1 MKASRFGYLAV
12 VVAMGT
18 SLTMSTARAQTPS
31 PYESLIKE
39 YKLVQTSSD
48 VPSTMYT
55 LYIQQDKGQVLLE
68 IPKMALNK
76 KYFIGLTVAGGQLY
90 AGLQSGDFYVQ
101 WQEYNGRLALIQP
114 NLAVRSTGDNESK
127 DSVKR
132 LFTGQV
138 LLDLPILA
146 RSPTGGYLIDG
157 DQFLVGN
164 ATVFFG
170 ADGRSR
176 NPALARI
183 VKAKS
188 FPQNLELAFELP
200 DATGKLQTLHYSIS
214 EIPEGGDYKP
224 RKADQRIGYFTTA
237 YRDLGKFQRDDVN
250 VDYINRWHL
259 KKRDPSLKISP
270 PVEPITFY
278 LEHTTPVRYRRWVK
292 QGVLSWNKA
301 FEKVGI
307 SDAIVVHYQDKA
319 TGVHMEKDPED
330 VRFNFIRWLNNDE
343 GTAIGPSRVHPET
356 GQILDADIILTDGW
370 IRYFKKNFE
379 DYMPALAMQGKDAET
394 LAWLVEHPN
403 WDPRVRFA
411 QPGYQLQRQSE
422 IQLES
427 LADPFGRKTHML
439 GSNEFD
445 GILCRTHQQS
455 GLCMLGE
462 RRRIDMSIMRMAMEL
477 ADELL
482 FDEDDQEAA
491 AQDPKPAA
499 DEAKKDE
506 PKKDEPKPA
515 DEKQEEAKKEEP
527 KKEEPKKEDPKPA
540 DEPMLDGMRET
551 FVGPL
556 LADLVAHEVGHTLG
570 LRHNFKASSLY
581 TLEEINSEEVKGKK
595 TLAASVMDYLP
606 LNFRVSAGSVQ
617 GDYGMIDIGPYDYWA
632 IEYGY
637 STEQN
642 LDPILARAG
651 EKELKFST
659 DEDLFGP
666 DPLARQFDF
675 SKNPLDFAKEQT
687 KVAEKFRKRLIEEYV
702 KKGDSWS
709 KLREGYELT
718 LGLQS
723 RSANMMSG
731 WVGGAFVN
739 REKKGDKSEQS
750 PVEVVPAADQ
760 RAALA
765 FVLESIFRDESYA
778 LSPELLTKLTVD
790 FMRAGFG
797 SDPTWPVHDRI
808 LSIQSSSLT
817 NLMNPTTLRRVY
829 DNEFRV
835 PTDQDALTLP
845 ELLRSVT
852 GEIWSEL
859 DKKSDVKFTERNP
872 MISSLRRNLQNEHME
887 RLIDLMLPGSGRS
900 AANKAIANLSVLQIQ
915 ELISK
920 INLVMETS
928 SQSMDAYTKAHLMEA
943 SKRMTKALEAQ
954 YVYNSNR
961 SAGRTLSLADLLGR
975 DAKEAPAPVI
985 NYPQP
990 EQPTAPFIIPPA
1002 PPATEPAK
1010 PE

>member
-1 MKASRFGYLAV
+1 
-12 VVAMGT
+12 
-18 SLTMSTARAQTPS
+18 MSTARAQNPS

-39 YKLVQTSSD
+39 YKLVQTSAD

-76 KYFIGLTVAGGQLY
+76 KYFIGLTVASGQLY

-200 DATGKLQTLHYSIS
+200 DASGKLQTLHYSIS

-224 RKADQRIGYFTTA
+224 RKADQRIGYFTTT

-330 VRFNFIRWLNNDE
+330 VRYNFIRWLNNDE

-370 IRYFKKNFE
+370 IRYFKKSFE

-411 QPGYQLQRQSE
+411 HSGYQLQRQSE

-427 LADPFGRKTHML
+427 LADPFGRKTHMI
-439 GSNEFD
+439 GSSEFD

-477 ADELL
+477 AEELL

-499 DEAKKDE
+499 DDAKKEDS
-506 PKKDEPKPA
+506 KKDEPKP
-515 DEKQEEAKKEEP
+515 DEEKQEEAKKEEAKKEEP
-527 KKEEPKKEDPKPA
+527 KKEEPKKEVPKPA
-540 DEPMLDGMRET
+540 DEPMLDGMRES

-581 TLEEINSEEVKGKK
+581 TLEEINSEEFKGKK

-687 KVAEKFRKRLIEEYV
+687 KVAEKLRKRLIEEYV

-739 REKKGDKSEQS
+739 REKKGDKSDQS

-808 LSIQSSSLT
+808 LSIQSSTLT

-859 DKKSDVKFTERNP
+859 DKKSDVKYTERTP

-920 INLVMETS
+920 INQVMETS

-1002 PPATEPAK
+1002 PPGAEPAK

>member
-1 MKASRFGYLAV
+1 M
-12 VVAMGT
+12 VVAIGT
-18 SLTMSTARAQTPS
+18 SLLMSTARAQNPS

-39 YKLVQTSSD
+39 YKLVQTSAD

-200 DATGKLQTLHYSIS
+200 DASGKLQTLHYSIS

-224 RKADQRIGYFTTA
+224 RKADQRIGYFTTT

-330 VRFNFIRWLNNDE
+330 VRYNFIRWLNNDE

-370 IRYFKKNFE
+370 IRYFKKSFE

-411 QPGYQLQRQSE
+411 HSGYQLQRQSE

-427 LADPFGRKTHML
+427 LADPFGRKTHMI
-439 GSNEFD
+439 GSSEFD

-477 ADELL
+477 AEELL

-499 DEAKKDE
+499 DDAKKEDS
-506 PKKDEPKPA
+506 KKDEPKP
-515 DEKQEEAKKEEP
+515 DEEKQEEAKKEEAKKEEP
-527 KKEEPKKEDPKPA
+527 KKEEPKKEVPKPA
-540 DEPMLDGMRET
+540 DEPMLDGMRES

-581 TLEEINSEEVKGKK
+581 TLEEINSEEFKGKK

-687 KVAEKFRKRLIEEYV
+687 KVAEKLRKRLIEEYV

-739 REKKGDKSEQS
+739 REKKGDKSDQS

-808 LSIQSSSLT
+808 LSIQSSTLT

-859 DKKSDVKFTERNP
+859 DKKSDVKYTERTP

-920 INLVMETS
+920 INQVMETS

-1002 PPATEPAK
+1002 PPGAEPAK

>member
-1 MKASRFGYLAV
+1 MKVSRFRSLAV
-12 VVAMGT
+12 VLAMGA
-18 SLTMSTARAQTPS
+18 SISMSTVQAQGPS

-39 YKLVQTSSD
+39 YKLVQTSAD
-48 VPSTMYT
+48 IPNTMYN
-55 LYIQQDKGQVLLE
+55 LYIQQDKGQVLIE
-68 IPKMALNK
+68 VPKMALAK

-114 NLAVRSTGDNESK
+114 NLAIRSTGDNESK

-138 LLDLPILA
+138 LLDLPVLA
-146 RSPTGGYLIDG
+146 RSPNGGYLIDG

-164 ATVFFG
+164 ATTFFG

-176 NPALARI
+176 NPGLARI

-200 DATGKLQTLHYSIS
+200 DASGKLQTLHYSIS
-214 EIPEGGDYKP
+214 EIPEGGDYRP
-224 RKADQRIGYFTTA
+224 RKADQRIGYFTTT
-237 YRDLGKFQRDDVN
+237 YRDLGKFQRDDIN
-250 VDYINRWHL
+250 VDYVNRWHL

-270 PVEPITFY
+270 PVESITFY

-292 QGVLSWNKA
+292 QGVLAWNKA

-319 TGVHMEKDPED
+319 TGAHMEKDPED
-330 VRFNFIRWLNNDE
+330 VRYNFIRWLNNDE

-370 IRYFKKNFE
+370 IRYFKRNFE

-394 LAWLVEHPN
+394 LSWLAEHPN

-411 QPGYQLQRQSE
+411 APGYQLQRQSE

-427 LADPFGRKTHML
+427 LSDPFERKTHML

-462 RRRIDMSIMRMAMEL
+462 RRRIDMSMMRMAMEL
-477 ADELL
+477 ADDLL
-482 FDEDDQEAA
+482 LEEQDPPAEAA
-491 AQDPKPAA
+491 SGETKPAQ
-499 DEAKKDE
+499 EE
-506 PKKDEPKPA
+506 PKKDEPKAA
-515 DEKQEEAKKEEP
+515 DTKPEEPKKEEP
-527 KKEEPKKEDPKPA
+527 KKEEPKKEEPKQP
-540 DEPMLDGMRET
+540 DEPMLDGMKES

-556 LADLVAHEVGHTLG
+556 LADLVCHEVGHTLG

-581 TLEEINSEEVKGKK
+581 TLDEINSEEVKGKK
-595 TLAASVMDYLP
+595 SLAASVMDYLP
-606 LNFRVSAGSVQ
+606 LNFRVAAGTLQ
-617 GDYGMIDIGPYDYWA
+617 GDYGMIDIGLYDYWA

-642 LDPILARAG
+642 LEPILARAG

-675 SKNPLDFAKEQT
+675 TKNPLDFAKEQT

-718 LGLQS
+718 LGMQS
-723 RSANMMSG
+723 RSANMMAG

-739 REKKGDKSEQS
+739 REKKGDKGDQA
-750 PVEVVPAADQ
+750 PVQVVPAADQ

-765 FVLESIFRDESYA
+765 FVIESIFRDDSYA

-808 LSIQSSSLT
+808 LSIQASTLT

-835 PTDQDALTLP
+835 PTTEDALTLP
-845 ELLRSVT
+845 ELLKTVT
-852 GEIWSEL
+852 NEIWSEL

-887 RLIDLMLPGSGRS
+887 RLIDLMLPGTGRS

-915 ELISK
+915 ELIAK
-920 INLVMETS
+920 INQALEAS
-928 SQSMDAYTKAHLMEA
+928 SQSMDAYTKAHLLEA
-943 SKRMTKALEAQ
+943 SKRMSKALEAQ

-975 DAKEAPAPVI
+975 EERAVPAPVI

-990 EQPTAPFIIPPA
+990 EPPTAPFVIPPA
-1002 PPATEPAK
+1002 APASEPSK

>member
-1 MKASRFGYLAV
+1 
-12 VVAMGT
+12 
-18 SLTMSTARAQTPS
+18 
-31 PYESLIKE
+31 
-39 YKLVQTSSD
+39 
-48 VPSTMYT
+48 
-55 LYIQQDKGQVLLE
+55 
-68 IPKMALNK
+68 MALNK

-200 DATGKLQTLHYSIS
+200 DASGKLQTLHYSIS

-224 RKADQRIGYFTTA
+224 RKADQRIGYFTTT

-330 VRFNFIRWLNNDE
+330 VRYNFIRWLNNDE

-370 IRYFKKNFE
+370 IRYFKKSFE

-411 QPGYQLQRQSE
+411 HSGYQLQRKSE

-427 LADPFGRKTHML
+427 LADPFGRKTHMI
-439 GSNEFD
+439 GSSEFD

-477 ADELL
+477 AEELL

-499 DEAKKDE
+499 DDAKKEDS
-506 PKKDEPKPA
+506 KKDEPKP
-515 DEKQEEAKKEEP
+515 DEEKQEEAKKEEAKKEEP
-527 KKEEPKKEDPKPA
+527 KKEEPKKEVPKPV
-540 DEPMLDGMRET
+540 DEPMLDGMRES

-581 TLEEINSEEVKGKK
+581 TLEEINSEEFKGKK

-687 KVAEKFRKRLIEEYV
+687 KVAEKLRKRLIEEYV

-739 REKKGDKSEQS
+739 REKKGDKSDQS

-808 LSIQSSSLT
+808 LSIQSSTLT

-859 DKKSDVKFTERNP
+859 DKKSDVKYTERTP

-920 INLVMETS
+920 INQVMETS

-1002 PPATEPAK
+1002 PPGAEPAK